1 MINRISIYIFT
12 ALTVSLISSSC
23 SNTKFLAD
31 DQLLYTGKKTVI
43 ISDSGKFTDRNARQT
58 IESVTGFQPN
68 NALGGKRVL
77 PPLGLWIYNYR
88 KPKDEKKPRW
98 LYRTF
103 SKEPVLI
110 STVEPETR
118 CRKLES
124 ELFGNGYF
132 HSSVSFVLDTARKNK
147 HKSAIIYYI
156 KPGYPFRFHEI
167 SFSPPLDEVDS
178 VINSVKKDLKLRTGE
193 IFSLETVK
201 SEAKR
206 ISTQVLEKGYFYFNP
221 SLVKWTADTNHIPY
235 QIDLRIGKNE
245 EIMQNADR
253 KFSIGN
259 ITVKIFVPPDSLELY
274 QPEDTVMFD
283 GINII
288 SQGLRLKPEVLARSI
303 YFRKGDYYSA
313 LKHQQTLT
321 HLNSY
326 GVFKFIN
333 LQYIPDPDT
342 AINKMDVLME
352 LTLMKNISL
361 DLETNL
367 VTKSTGF
374 AGPGFEAK
382 LAHGNLAKGANRL
395 QLKLNGGVEWQIS
408 GNSNSTLGQV
418 SYNAG
423 ISTSLT
429 FPRIIKPA
437 GLLNTNRFNLP
448 QTTITVG
455 FEFLNKIQYYRMS
468 SSNLGFGYQW
478 KKPDKITHIFSP
490 VWFNSVEL
498 LETTLEFD
506 SILNENPYIRKSFE
520 EQFIAGMKYDF
531 IYDNSMSRQPNG
543 FYFQAGVSSSGNLI
557 DLIKRATSTTEE
569 RPYTIVKSVYSQFM
583 KFTADIRYYR
593 KFQDKSL
600 VFRIYSGLGIPYSN
614 SVVMPYVEQFYSGG
628 SNSIRAFVARSL
640 GPGGLQPD
648 ATSDIIDQTGDIKL
662 EGNMEYRFKL
672 SKVLHGALFVDA
684 GNIWLLNKDENRPD
698 ADFNFST
705 FANQLYIGTGF
716 GLRFDFNFFVLRT
729 DLGFPLRTAY
739 LVNDSNWVRKSRD
752 VLGGA
757 VFNLAIGYPF

>member
-1 MINRISIYIFT
+1 MLNRISIYLFI
-12 ALTVSLISSSC
+12 ALSAGLISSSC

-31 DQLLYTGKKTVI
+31 NQLLYTGKKTVI

-68 NALGGKRVL
+68 NALGGKRLL
-77 PPLGLWIYNYR
+77 PPIGLWTYNYR
-88 KPKDEKKPRW
+88 KPKEGKKPRW
-98 LYRTF
+98 LHRTF
-103 SKEPVLI
+103 AKEPVLI
-110 STVEPETR
+110 STVDPGTR

-132 HSSVSFVLDTARKNK
+132 HSRVSYVLDTARNNK

-156 KPGYPFRFHEI
+156 KPGSPFRYHEI
-167 SFSPPLDEVDS
+167 SFSPPVDEVDS
-178 VINSVKKDLKLRTGE
+178 LINNAEKDLKISPDD
-193 IFSLETVK
+193 IFSLEAVK

-206 ISTQVLEKGYFYFNP
+206 ISLQVLEKGYFYFNP
-221 SLVKWTADTNHIPY
+221 SMVKWTADTNNVPN
-235 QIDLRIGKNE
+235 QIDLRIGKNNE
-245 EIMQNADR
+245 LMQNAGK
-253 KFSIGN
+253 KFFIGD
-259 ITVKIFVPPDSLELY
+259 ITVRISVPADSPGLF
-274 QPEDTVMFD
+274 QNEDTLLFD
-283 GINII
+283 GLNIA
-288 SQGLRLKPEVLARSI
+288 SQGMYLKPEVLARSI
-303 YFRKGDYYSA
+303 YFRKGETYSA
-313 LKHQQTLT
+313 MKHQQTLT

-333 LQYIPDPDT
+333 LQYVPSPDT
-342 AINKMDVLME
+342 TINQMDALID

-361 DLETNL
+361 DLETNV

-382 LAHGNLAKGANRL
+382 LAHGNVAKGANRL
-395 QLKLNGGVEWQIS
+395 QLKLNGGVEWQMS
-408 GNSNSTLGQV
+408 GSSNSTLGQV

-423 ISTSLT
+423 VSTSLI

-437 GLLNTNRFNLP
+437 RLLNTNRFNLP
-448 QTTITVG
+448 QTTISLG

-478 KKPDKITHIFSP
+478 KKPDKITHMFSP

-498 LETTLEFD
+498 LETTPEFD
-506 SILNENPYIRKSFE
+506 SILNENPYIKKSFE

-531 IYDNSMSRQPNG
+531 IYDNSMSRQTNG
-543 FYFQAGVSSSGNLI
+543 FYFQAGISTSGNII
-557 DLIKRATSTTEE
+557 DLYKRATSSTEE
-569 RPYTIVKSVYSQFM
+569 RPYTVINSVYSQFM
-583 KFTADIRYYR
+583 KFTTDIRYYR

-640 GPGGLQPD
+640 GPGALIPD
-648 ATSDIIDQTGDIKL
+648 ETSDIIDQTGDIKL

-684 GNIWLLNKDENRPD
+684 GNVWLLNPDESRPD
-698 ADFNFST
+698 AEFHFNT
-705 FANQLYIGTGF
+705 FASQLYMGTGI
-716 GLRFDFNFFVLRT
+716 GLRFDFNFFILRT
-729 DLGFPLRTAY
+729 DFGMPLRTGY
-739 LVNDSNWVRKSRD
+739 LIEDSNWVRKTRD
-752 VLGGA
+752 MIGGT

>member
-23 SNTKFLAD
+23 SNTKFLAY

-235 QIDLRIGKNE
+235 QIDLRIGKNQE
-245 EIMQNADR
+245 LTQNADR